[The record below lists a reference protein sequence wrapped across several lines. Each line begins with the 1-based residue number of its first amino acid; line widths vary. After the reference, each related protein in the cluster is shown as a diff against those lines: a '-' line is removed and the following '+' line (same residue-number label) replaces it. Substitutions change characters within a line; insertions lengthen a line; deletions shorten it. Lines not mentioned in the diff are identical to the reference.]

1 MPDESLDAIDIVSP
15 TVWADEQRIHAA
27 FARLRRDDPIHWTEA
42 PLHRPFWAV
51 TRHADILE
59 IERQHDKFLN
69 APRLTIMP
77 IAWEEKVKAMT
88 GGNRYILRMLV
99 DMDEPEH
106 QKFRALTQGY
116 FYGAGLKRLEPQV
129 QALAK
134 RFVDRMAAL
143 GGQCDFVTEVAR
155 WYPLHVIMS
164 LIGVPSEDEA
174 RMLKLT
180 QELFGGSDPDLRRTE
195 ELGLDVILDFLAYFN
210 ALTADRRANPR
221 EDLATEIAN
230 GRIDGALLEPLEA
243 ASYFVLIATAGH
255 DTTSAS
261 LAGALDAFLD
271 SPSELQ
277 KLSANPSLLPAAVDE
292 IVRWVSPVR
301 HFFRTA
307 RNDAVLGGKPIKAG
321 DSLALFF
328 PSGNRDES
336 VFEEPFSFRVDRRPN
351 PHLAFGHGVHH
362 CLGHLL
368 ARMEL
373 RAFLAEL
380 LPRLSFVERAG
391 PAQRI
396 AGNFVGGFKSLP
408 LRYAL
413 R

>member
-1 MPDESLDAIDIVSP
+1 MGEQPLDTIDIVSP
-15 TVWADEQRIHAA
+15 ELWADEERIHAA
-27 FARLRRDDPIHWTEA
+27 FSRLRREDPVHWTEA

-51 TRHADILE
+51 TRHADIIE

-116 FYGAGLKRLEPQV
+116 FYGAGLKRLEPLV
-129 QALAK
+129 QALAA
-134 RFVDRMAAL
+134 RFVDRMAER
-143 GGQCDFVTEVAR
+143 GGQCDFVADVAR

-164 LIGVPSEDEA
+164 LIGIPEEDEA

-180 QELFGGSDPDLRRTE
+180 QELFGGSDPDLRRTA
-195 ELGLDVILDFLAYFN
+195 ELGVEVIMDFLGYFD
-210 ALTADRRANPR
+210 ALTQDRRKRPR
-221 EDLATEIAN
+221 DDLASVIAN
-230 GRIDGALLEPLEA
+230 GRIDGELLGPLEA

-255 DTTSAS
+255 DTTSATLS
-261 LAGALDAFLD
+261 GALDAFLD
-271 SPSELQ
+271 HSQELARL
-277 KLSANPSLLPAAVDE
+277 KADLALLSTAIDE

-307 RNDAVLGGKPIKAG
+307 RDDYVLGGKKIAAG

-328 PSGNRDES
+328 PSGNRDEG
-336 VFEEPFSFRVDRRPN
+336 VFRDPFAFRVDRKPN

-380 LPRLSFVERAG
+380 LQRLKRLERAG

-396 AGNFVGGFKSLP
+396 AGNFVGGLKSLP
-408 LRYAL
+408 IRYAL
-413 R
+413 D